1 MENELNTFFA
11 AAGFIVVADGQAAQL
26 SRKLLLFNLGIHR
39 GDMTDSTEGNLIP
52 GRKVN
57 WNFTWAFLA
66 LRLWLGVRAL
76 LVGIEKFG
84 SYRSVAM
91 PLIDP
96 STGQPDAS
104 GVMVNVNI
112 KSYAL
117 ANYAGI
123 PAALRD
129 KLAHEPL
136 LPKFALVAFDK
147 LLGPAF
153 ILTGIMLLVGLGTR
167 LSLLVQALLFV
178 ALTIGLVLINQPDG
192 VAYLG
197 IHIGLVAGA
206 LLLAEHNRFTVLK
219 KW

>member
-1 MENELNTFFA
+1 VKNSAVEPEIDRGRTTHLDEPTA
-11 AAGFIVVADGQAAQL
+11 A
-26 SRKLLLFNLGIHR
+26 S
-39 GDMTDSTEGNLIP
+39 
-52 GRKVN
+52 GRKPH
-57 WNFTWAFLA
+57 WDYTFAFWV

-76 LVGIEKFG
+76 FVGIQKFAA
-84 SYRSVAM
+84 YKSVAM

-104 GVMVNVNI
+104 GVMINVSV

-123 PAALRD
+123 PVGLRD
-129 KLAHEPL
+129 KFVHEPL
-136 LPKFALVAFDK
+136 FPKFALVLFDRM
-147 LLGPAF
+147 LGPAF

-167 LSLLVQALLFV
+167 LSLLAQGLLFI
-178 ALTIGLVLINQPDG
+178 ALTVGLVLIDANDG

-197 IHIGLVAGA
+197 IHIGLVAA
-206 LLLAEHNRFTVLK
+206 AFLLARHNRFAVLK

>member
-1 MENELNTFFA
+1 LKPFP
-11 AAGFIVVADGQAAQL
+11 
-26 SRKLLLFNLGIHR
+26 FNLGTDR
-39 GDMTDSTEGNLIP
+39 GDMTDSTELKLERS
-52 GRKVN
+52 RKVH
-57 WNFTWAFLA
+57 WDFTYAYLV
-66 LRLWLGVRAL
+66 LRLWLGVRSL
-76 LVGIEKFG
+76 LIGIEKFG

-104 GVMVNVNI
+104 GVMVNVNF

-129 KLAHEPL
+129 KFAHEPL
-136 LPKFALVAFDK
+136 LPKFALVAFDRM
-147 LLGPAF
+147 LGPAF
-153 ILTGIMLLVGLGTR
+153 VLTGIMLLIGLGTR
-167 LSLLVQALLFV
+167 LSLLGQALLYV
-178 ALTIGLVLINQPDG
+178 ALTVGLVLINQPDG

-197 IHIGLVAGA
+197 IHIGLVAAA
-206 LLLAEHNRFTVLK
+206 LALAEHNRFAVLK

>member
-1 MENELNTFFA
+1 M
-11 AAGFIVVADGQAAQL
+11 I
-26 SRKLLLFNLGIHR
+26 
-39 GDMTDSTEGNLIP
+39 DSTEKKLDA

-57 WNFTWAFLA
+57 WDFTFAFLA
-66 LRLWLGVRAL
+66 LRIWLGARAL
-76 LVGIEKFG
+76 FVGIEKFG
-84 SYRSVAM
+84 AYRSVAM
-91 PLIDP
+91 PLVDP
-96 STGQPDAS
+96 ATGQPDAS

-129 KLAHEPL
+129 KFSHQPL
-136 LPKFALVAFDK
+136 LPKFALVLFDRM
-147 LLGPAF
+147 LGPAF
-153 ILTGIMLLVGLGTR
+153 ILTGIMLLVGFGTR
-167 LSLLVQALLFV
+167 LSLLAQALLFI
-178 ALTIGLVLINQPDG
+178 ALTVGLVLIDQSDG

-206 LLLAEHNRFTVLK
+206 FLLAEHNKFVVLK

>member
-1 MENELNTFFA
+1 
-11 AAGFIVVADGQAAQL
+11 
-26 SRKLLLFNLGIHR
+26 
-39 GDMTDSTEGNLIP
+39 MTDSTETKLGP
-52 GRKVN
+52 GRRVLCD
-57 WNFTWAFLA
+57 FTNAFLV
-66 LRLWLGVRAL
+66 LRLWLGVRSL
-76 LVGIEKFG
+76 FIGIEKYS

-112 KSYAL
+112 KSYAW

-129 KLAHEPL
+129 KFAHEPL
-136 LPKFALVAFDK
+136 FPKFALVAFDK
-147 LLGPAF
+147 MLGPAF
-153 ILTGIMLLVGLGTR
+153 ILTGIMLLIGLGTR
-167 LSLLVQALLFV
+167 LSLLAQALLYI
-178 ALTIGLVLINQPDG
+178 ALTVGLVLIDQPDG

-206 LLLAEHNRFTVLK
+206 LLLAEHNRFAVLR

>member
-1 MENELNTFFA
+1 
-11 AAGFIVVADGQAAQL
+11 
-26 SRKLLLFNLGIHR
+26 
-39 GDMTDSTEGNLIP
+39 MTDSTETKPDP
-52 GRKVN
+52 GRKVL
-57 WNFTWAFLA
+57 WDFTYAFLI
-66 LRLWLGVRAL
+66 LRLWLAL
-76 LVGIEKFG
+76 RSLFIGIEKYS

-129 KLAHEPL
+129 KFAHEPL
-136 LPKFALVAFDK
+136 FPKFALAAFDK
-147 LLGPAF
+147 MLGPAF
-153 ILTGIMLLVGLGTR
+153 ILTGIMLLIGLGTR
-167 LSLLVQALLFV
+167 LSLLGQALLYI
-178 ALTIGLVLINQPDG
+178 ALTVGLVLIDQPDG

-206 LLLAEHNRFTVLK
+206 LLLVEHNRFAVLK

>member
-1 MENELNTFFA
+1 
-11 AAGFIVVADGQAAQL
+11 
-26 SRKLLLFNLGIHR
+26 
-39 GDMTDSTEGNLIP
+39 MTDLSEKKPDP
-52 GRKVN
+52 GRRVR
-57 WNFTWAFLA
+57 WDYTFAFLA

-76 LVGIEKFG
+76 FVGIQKFAA
-84 SYRSVAM
+84 YKSVAM

-117 ANYAGI
+117 ANYAGM

-129 KLAHEPL
+129 KFAHEPL
-136 LPKFALVAFDK
+136 FPKFALTLFDRV
-147 LLGPAF
+147 LGPAF
-153 ILTGIMLLVGLGTR
+153 ILTGIMLIIGLGTR
-167 LSLLVQALLFV
+167 LSLLAQALLFI
-178 ALTIGLVLINQPDG
+178 ALTIGLVLIDQNDG

-206 LLLAEHNRFTVLK
+206 FLLAEHNRFVVLK

>member
-1 MENELNTFFA
+1 
-11 AAGFIVVADGQAAQL
+11 
-26 SRKLLLFNLGIHR
+26 
-39 GDMTDSTEGNLIP
+39 MTDSTE
-52 GRKVN
+52 RKLDSMRIVQ
-57 WNFTWAFLA
+57 WNYTFAFLC

-76 LVGIEKFG
+76 FVGIQKFG
-84 SYRSVAM
+84 AYRSVAQ

-123 PAALRD
+123 PAVLRD
-129 KLAHEPL
+129 KFAHDPL
-136 LPKFALVAFDK
+136 FPKFALVAFDRM
-147 LLGPAF
+147 LGPAF
-153 ILTGIMLLVGLGTR
+153 IVTGIMLIIGLGTR
-167 LSLLVQALLFV
+167 LSLIAQAILFI
-178 ALTIGLVLINQPDG
+178 ALTVGLVLIDQNDG

-206 LLLAEHNRFTVLK
+206 FLLAEHNRFVVLK

>member
-1 MENELNTFFA
+1 MNQSAVEPEIDSGQRAELDGLGGLSGRTAHWDYTF
-11 AAGFIVVADGQAAQL
+11 
-26 SRKLLLFNLGIHR
+26 
-39 GDMTDSTEGNLIP
+39 
-52 GRKVN
+52 
-57 WNFTWAFLA
+57 AFWA

-76 LVGIEKFG
+76 FVGVQKFAA
-84 SYRSVAM
+84 YKSVAM

-104 GVMVNVNI
+104 GVMVNVSV

-123 PAALRD
+123 PVALRD
-129 KLAHEPL
+129 KFAHEPL
-136 LPKFALVAFDK
+136 FPKFALTAFDH

-153 ILTGIMLLVGLGTR
+153 IVTGIMLIIGLGTR
-167 LSLLVQALLFV
+167 VSLLIQALLFI
-178 ALTIGLVLINQPDG
+178 ALTVGLVLIDANDG

-197 IHIGLVAGA
+197 IHIGLVAA
-206 LLLAEHNRFTVLK
+206 AFLLARHNRLVVLK

>member
-1 MENELNTFFA
+1 
-11 AAGFIVVADGQAAQL
+11 
-26 SRKLLLFNLGIHR
+26 LLFNLGTDR
-39 GDMTDSTEGNLIP
+39 EDMTDSTQTTLAP
-52 GRKVN
+52 TPRVK
-57 WNFTWAFLA
+57 WDFTFAFLA
-66 LRLWLGVRAL
+66 LRLWLGARAL
-76 LVGIEKFG
+76 FVGIEKFG
-84 SYRSVAM
+84 AYRSVAQ

-96 STGQPDAS
+96 QTGQPDAS

-129 KLAHEPL
+129 KFSHQPL

-147 LLGPAF
+147 MLGPAF
-153 ILTGIMLLVGLGTR
+153 ILTGIMLLIGLGTR
-167 LSLLVQALLFV
+167 LSLLAQALLFI
-178 ALTIGLVLINQPDG
+178 ALTVGLVLIDQSDG
-192 VAYLG
+192 VAWLG

-206 LLLAEHNRFTVLK
+206 FLLAQHNRFVVLK

>member
-1 MENELNTFFA
+1 
-11 AAGFIVVADGQAAQL
+11 
-26 SRKLLLFNLGIHR
+26 
-39 GDMTDSTEGNLIP
+39 MTDLTETELVS

-57 WNFTWAFLA
+57 WGFTFAFLA

-76 LVGIEKFG
+76 FVGIEKFG
-84 SYRSVAM
+84 AYRSVAQ

-96 STGQPDAS
+96 ATGQPDAS

-123 PAALRD
+123 PAALKD
-129 KLAHEPL
+129 KFAHDPL
-136 LPKFALVAFDK
+136 LPKFALVAFDRM
-147 LLGPAF
+147 LGPAF
-153 ILTGIMLLVGLGTR
+153 ILTGIMLLVGIGTR
-167 LSLLVQALLFV
+167 LSLLAQAALFI
-178 ALTIGLVLINQPDG
+178 ALTIGLILSEHNDG

-206 LLLAEHNRFTVLK
+206 LLLAGHNRFAVLK
-219 KW
+219 RW